1 VRTFNYNKMR
11 CVKRAYMKEEVWT
24 WFIIFVDHMSKLLPK
39 HAVASGDCIVQ
50 KQNLMGA
57 KYSEDQEPQGPP
69 SMTRLKDLKR
79 SDSNIIEGA

>member
-1 VRTFNYNKMR
+1 MR
-11 CVKRAYMKEEVWT
+11 CKKMHWMTENTIWEWYT
-24 WFIIFVDHMSKLLPK
+24 PFVDAFKQLQPK

-69 SMTRLKDLKR
+69 KT
-79 SDSNIIEGA
+79 

>member
-1 VRTFNYNKMR
+1 ME
-11 CVKRAYMKEEVWT
+11 EEVWT
-24 WFIIFVDHMSKLLPK
+24 WFITFVDHMSKPK
-39 HAVASGDCIVQ
+39 HAVASGDCVVQ